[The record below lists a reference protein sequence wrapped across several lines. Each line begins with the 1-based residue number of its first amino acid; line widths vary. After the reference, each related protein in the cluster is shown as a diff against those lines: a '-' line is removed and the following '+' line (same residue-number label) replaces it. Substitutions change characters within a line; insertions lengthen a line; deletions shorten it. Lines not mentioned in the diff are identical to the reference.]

1 VIGRLCVIGVGLIGG
16 SLALALRHA
25 GAVKEIVGA
34 GRDETH
40 LRKAVDLGVIDRF
53 ELNAARA
60 VEGADVV
67 MLAVPLGAMQAVCAA
82 IKDRLHANTVVTD
95 AGSAKRSVVAAV
107 RAVFGN
113 IPTRFVP
120 GHPIAGTERSG
131 VEAASSA
138 LFCERRVILTPL
150 ANTAPSAIRTVRLM
164 WEQTGA
170 RVEEMDVAH
179 HDRVLAVTS
188 HLPHML
194 AFVLVDSLARM
205 EEREEVFRYAA
216 SGFRDFT
223 RIAASDPVMW
233 HDICLAN
240 GDIIQTVI
248 ARYRSDLKL
257 VEDAIVRRDAEQ
269 LLEIFS
275 RAKRARDRLVE
286 Q

>member
-25 GAVKEIVGA
+25 GAVKEVVGA

-82 IKDRLHANTVVTD
+82 IKDRLHTNTVVTD

-107 RAVFGN
+107 RAVFGD

-179 HDRVLAVTS
+179 HDRVLAATS

-286 Q
+286 R

>member
-82 IKDRLHANTVVTD
+82 IKDRLHADAVVTD

-107 RAVFGN
+107 RAVFGD

-131 VEAASSA
+131 VEAAFSA

-179 HDRVLAVTS
+179 HDRVLAATS

-194 AFVLVDSLARM
+194 AFALVDSLARM

-240 GDIIQTVI
+240 GDIIQTMI
-248 ARYRSDLKL
+248 ARYRGDLKL
-257 VEDAIVRRDAEQ
+257 VEDAIARRDGEQ